1 MKADSVRSI
10 VDALRQSEARYLI
23 VGGLAVVAHGYVRYT
38 SDVDLVVALDTENVL
53 RAMGALAKLG
63 YRPRVPVR
71 LDDFANAELR
81 EQWMTEKGMIVF
93 QLFSDDHIET
103 PIDVFISMPF
113 DFELE
118 WRKATWLPVV
128 GGSQAPVVALDE
140 LLAMKAAVARDKDL
154 IDIGQLRK
162 LHGQPS

>member
-1 MKADSVRSI
+1 MKAASVRSI
-10 VDALRQSEARYLI
+10 VEALRQGEARYLI

-38 SDVDLVVALDTENVL
+38 SDVDLVIALDPENVL

-71 LDDFANAELR
+71 LEDFANADLR
-81 EQWMTEKGMIVF
+81 EQWMSEKGMIVF
-93 QLFSDDHIET
+93 QLFSDDHLET

-113 DFELE
+113 DFEAE
-118 WRKATWLPVV
+118 WQRATWLPVI

-140 LLAMKAAVARDKDL
+140 LLAMKAAVARDQDL
-154 IDIGQLRK
+154 IDIGKLRK
-162 LHGQPS
+162 LHDQA